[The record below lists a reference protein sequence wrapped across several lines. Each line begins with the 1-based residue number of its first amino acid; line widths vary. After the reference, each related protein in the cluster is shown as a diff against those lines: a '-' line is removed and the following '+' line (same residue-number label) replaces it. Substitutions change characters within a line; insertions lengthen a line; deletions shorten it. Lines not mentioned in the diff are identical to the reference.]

1 MEKSVEALSSSSPN
15 EITQSPETASCPT
28 CLCTVH
34 TQAFAT
40 WLYQQHCAIS
50 KHLVAGAENKSRFKQ
65 TYKMNIIPRVGVTVK
80 YDTKD
85 KKKSPKQHATNLNF
99 IQIISL
105 Q

>member
-34 TQAFAT
+34 RAHAG
-40 WLYQQHCAIS
+40 LR
-50 KHLVAGAENKSRFKQ
+50 HLALSSALRDIKTSRLKACAENKGRSKQ
-65 TYKMNIIPRVGVTVK
+65 IYKMIIIPRVGVTVK

-85 KKKSPKQHATNLNF
+85 KKKSPKQHATNLNK
-99 IQIISL
+99 I
-105 Q
+105 